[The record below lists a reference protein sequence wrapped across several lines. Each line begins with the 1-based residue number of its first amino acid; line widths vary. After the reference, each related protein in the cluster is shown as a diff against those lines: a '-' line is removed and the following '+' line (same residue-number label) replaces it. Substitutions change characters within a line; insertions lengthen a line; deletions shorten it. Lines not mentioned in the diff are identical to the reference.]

1 MMALLLAAIH
11 ALPRFDARIDVRLA
25 KIDVSIGYTL
35 GDVRERTAVSGNGQ
49 GRAA

>member
-35 GDVRERTAVSGNGQ
+35 GDVRERTAVSENGQ